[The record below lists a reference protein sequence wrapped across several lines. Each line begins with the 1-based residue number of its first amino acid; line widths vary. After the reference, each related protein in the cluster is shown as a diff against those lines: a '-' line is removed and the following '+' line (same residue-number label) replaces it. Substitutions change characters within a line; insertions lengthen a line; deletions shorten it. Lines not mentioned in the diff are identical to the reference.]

1 MLNNKHYEGYEGE
14 EKVKIWHEENSKEI
28 GFVIWAGFFNTI
40 LEGCFHSDFQKN
52 GIIECYYNQDGFFD
66 EIWEM
71 KQPEIVLKEL
81 SGFNE
86 TSLDTQNEEIIVI
99 AKEIIGELVSL
110 ISEAVS
116 KKEKI
121 FIEYE

>member
-1 MLNNKHYEGYEGE
+1 MLNNKYYEGYKGE
-14 EKVKIWHEENSKEI
+14 EKVKIWNEENLKEI